1 MKKKKKQSTGLIVA
15 AVLLGVVDVAAFAL
29 LLAGVLISPAKGE
42 TVKAELS
49 ADFQENDQE
58 YYDVDRTENYPST
71 ATVAYGGTA
80 IIGDAPDTNDTS
92 DTEDLTEDNDDTI
105 DTSDDPYAGFVF
117 PDSDTTIITKTQMK
131 ATLKTR
137 SLCRRAVN
145 EIYARH
151 GYQFSKQENT
161 DYFNQYDWYRN
172 MQKETDMSIVASE
185 FSSVEKKN
193 VEALQAYEDSKDW
206 D

>member
-49 ADFQENDQE
+49 ANFQENDQE
-58 YYDVDRTENYPST
+58 YYDVDWTENYPST

-92 DTEDLTEDNDDTI
+92 DTENLTEDDDDTI

-172 MQKETDMSIVASE
+172 MPKETDMSIVASE

>member
-1 MKKKKKQSTGLIVA
+1 M
-15 AVLLGVVDVAAFAL
+15 
-29 LLAGVLISPAKGE
+29 
-42 TVKAELS
+42 
-49 ADFQENDQE
+49 
-58 YYDVDRTENYPST
+58 
-71 ATVAYGGTA
+71 
-80 IIGDAPDTNDTS
+80 
-92 DTEDLTEDNDDTI
+92 TEDDDDTI

-172 MQKETDMSIVASE
+172 MPKETDMSIVASE

>member
-1 MKKKKKQSTGLIVA
+1 MQKKKKQSTGLIIA
-15 AVLLGVVDVAAFAL
+15 AVLFGALDVAALAAL
-29 LLAGVLISPAKGE
+29 LISVLISPAKGE
-42 TVKAELS
+42 TVTAELP
-49 ADFQENDQE
+49 ADFQENYQE
-58 YYDVDRTENYPST
+58 YYNMDMTADYPST
-71 ATVAYGGTA
+71 ATVSYGGTA
-80 IIGDAPDTNDTS
+80 ISGSAPSTEGVSGTETDA
-92 DTEDLTEDNDDTI
+92 EDNTTDTGE
-105 DTSDDPYAGFVF
+105 DPYAGFVF
-117 PDSDTTIITKTQMK
+117 PDSDTVIITKAEMK
-131 ATLKTR
+131 TTLTTR

-172 MQKETDMSIVASE
+172 MPKETDMSVVASE

-193 VEALQAYEDSKDW
+193 VEALQAYEDSKNW

>member
-1 MKKKKKQSTGLIVA
+1 MPTAG
-15 AVLLGVVDVAAFAL
+15 L
-29 LLAGVLISPAKGE
+29 LLSAIAGDIQ
-42 TVKAELS
+42 
-49 ADFQENDQE
+49 D
-58 YYDVDRTENYPST
+58 TE
-71 ATVAYGGTA
+71 
-80 IIGDAPDTNDTS
+80 DAS
-92 DTEDLTEDNDDTI
+92 DTETDAEDNTI
-105 DTSDDPYAGFVF
+105 DTDEDPYAGFVF
-117 PDSDTTIITKTQMK
+117 PNSDTVIISKAEMK
-131 ATLKTR
+131 ATLTTR

-172 MQKETDMSIVASE
+172 MPKETDMNVVAAE

-193 VEALQAYEDSKDW
+193 VEALQAYEDSKNW

>member
-1 MKKKKKQSTGLIVA
+1 MTKKKKQSTGLIIAVVMLGILDMA
-15 AVLLGVVDVAAFAL
+15 ALAVLLE
-29 LLAGVLISPAKGE
+29 GVLISPAKGE
-42 TVKAELS
+42 TVKAELP
-49 ADFQENDQE
+49 ADFRENDQE
-58 YYDVDRTENYPST
+58 YYDMDMTADYPSA
-71 ATVAYGGTA
+71 ATVSYGGNA
-80 IIGDAPDTNDTS
+80 IAGGIQDTEDAS
-92 DTEDLTEDNDDTI
+92 DTETDAEDNTI
-105 DTSDDPYAGFVF
+105 DTDEDPYAGFVF
-117 PDSDTTIITKTQMK
+117 PNSDTVIISKAEMK
-131 ATLKTR
+131 ATLTTR

-172 MQKETDMSIVASE
+172 MPKETDMNVVAAE

-193 VEALQAYEDSKDW
+193 VEALQAYEDSKNW

>member
-1 MKKKKKQSTGLIVA
+1 M
-15 AVLLGVVDVAAFAL
+15 
-29 LLAGVLISPAKGE
+29 E
-42 TVKAELS
+42 
-49 ADFQENDQE
+49 
-58 YYDVDRTENYPST
+58 
-71 ATVAYGGTA
+71 
-80 IIGDAPDTNDTS
+80 DAS
-92 DTEDLTEDNDDTI
+92 DTETDAEDNTI
-105 DTSDDPYAGFVF
+105 DTDEDPYAGFVF
-117 PDSDTTIITKTQMK
+117 PNSDTVIISKAEMK
-131 ATLKTR
+131 ATLTTR

-172 MQKETDMSIVASE
+172 MPKETDMNVVAAE

-193 VEALQAYEDSKDW
+193 VEALQAYEDSKNW

>member
-1 MKKKKKQSTGLIVA
+1 M
-15 AVLLGVVDVAAFAL
+15 

-92 DTEDLTEDNDDTI
+92 DTENLTEDDDDTI

-131 ATLKTR
+131 AHSRPEAFAGGRLMRFMHVTATSSPNRKIPIISINMTGTGI
-137 SLCRRAVN
+137 CR
-145 EIYARH
+145 
-151 GYQFSKQENT
+151 
-161 DYFNQYDWYRN
+161 
-172 MQKETDMSIVASE
+172 
-185 FSSVEKKN
+185 KKPI
-193 VEALQAYEDSKDW
+193 
-206 D
+206 